1 MMGFNMVYKLME
13 TKLKTCIKKHTNIFI
28 MKKASKMNKIICL
41 AGKINLIYLIGYSH
55 GSMDKFRIHLK
66 ITRY

>member
-1 MMGFNMVYKLME
+1 
-13 TKLKTCIKKHTNIFI
+13 
-28 MKKASKMNKIICL
+28 L